1 VGGRDEERF
10 MDGLQDE
17 EWLHYFYVG
26 HTETWKV
33 VLISLNINPKFAELE
48 KDHYAYFSETT
59 IKTIGLDRRK
69 YSGNVTE
76 SQIQERYEIIE
87 NRKHEGEYF
96 VGNYEVNLE
105 RFVAFAE
112 KLNLKPFP
120 EKFLKLFQTKDESNK
135 NTEEVT
141 KPTNPNPNKNW
152 SINFLKDRVAYSHD
166 LTEALKHY
174 HSLGGMPPSAFE
186 VLQHMS
192 NNPIEDLVVDLKK
205 KTLTYR
211 TRQGTNEIDLKNLA
225 DAIQRRINLHKNN

>member
-1 VGGRDEERF
+1 

-33 VLISLNINPKFAELE
+33 VLLSLNINPKFAELE

-59 IKTIGLDRRK
+59 IKIIRLDRRK
-69 YSGNVTE
+69 YSGNVAE

-87 NRKHEGEYF
+87 NRKYEGKF
-96 VGNYEVNLE
+96 NVGNYHVNLE
-105 RFVAFAE
+105 RFVSFAE
-112 KLNLKPFP
+112 KLNLRPFP
-120 EKFLKLFQTKDESNK
+120 EKFLKMFQTKDDSIK
-135 NTEEVT
+135 KTEEAT
-141 KPTNPNPNKNW
+141 KPTNPNSNKNW
-152 SINFLKDRVAYSHD
+152 SINFLKDRVAYSHAV
-166 LTEALKHY
+166 TEALKHY

-192 NNPIEDLVVDLKK
+192 NNPIDDLVVDLKK
-205 KTLTYR
+205 KTLIYST
-211 TRQGTNEIDLKNLA
+211 QQSKKEIDLKNLT